1 MKFDGFEPW
10 HSEDIK
16 GIVAPKIGLKS
27 FGLLRNRPLVSK
39 ISLGCQD
46 ECLNSETSQ
55 EQNEDFCFHI
65 SLCIF
70 YLKTTKLMLA
80 RVLISLHIL

>member
-1 MKFDGFEPW
+1 MKFVGFEPR
-10 HSEDIK
+10 HCEDIK
-16 GIVAPKIGLKS
+16 RIVAPKIGPKS

-55 EQNEDFCFHI
+55 NEDCCFHI

-80 RVLISLHIL
+80 GVLISLHIL